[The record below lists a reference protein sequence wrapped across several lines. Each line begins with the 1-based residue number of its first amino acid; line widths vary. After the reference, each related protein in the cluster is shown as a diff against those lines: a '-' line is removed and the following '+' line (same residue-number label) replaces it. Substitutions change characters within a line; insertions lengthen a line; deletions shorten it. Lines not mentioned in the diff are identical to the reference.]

1 MMMLLLLLLLVTVY
15 TEFVVVRVPQ
25 RVFGPV
31 VHQSQIL
38 RVAVFGQIIKVMIF
52 TQHVRMTLILV

>member
-1 MMMLLLLLLLVTVY
+1 MVVLLLLLLLLLLVAVDTK
-15 TEFVVVRVPQ
+15 FVVVRVPQ

-38 RVAVFGQIIKVMIF
+38 RVAVFG
-52 TQHVRMTLILV
+52 

>member
-1 MMMLLLLLLLVTVY
+1 MLLLLLLLLVTVY